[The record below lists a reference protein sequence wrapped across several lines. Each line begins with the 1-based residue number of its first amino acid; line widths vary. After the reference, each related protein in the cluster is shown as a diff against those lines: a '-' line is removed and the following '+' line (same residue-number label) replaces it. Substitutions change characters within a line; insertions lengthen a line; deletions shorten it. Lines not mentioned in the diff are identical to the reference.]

1 MVCVTRRNCV
11 VLFRL
16 GLCVKVKY
24 QTVDN
29 FSRYRKYKSRDARV
43 RRVSV
48 APVVHIHAFRR
59 ITRPSRLLQCSRRPT
74 ATQHFNMKY
83 SLLLPCLTIAFRH
96 VIASPR
102 PRSPQEGVLVGVS
115 IGTGTTHDASLTNAI
130 PQTCVTASQQCRF
143 DPKEA
148 DMLCSSCGHDLD
160 FTWIKEIAS
169 SCLSLVRQ
177 LETTQH

>member
-1 MVCVTRRNCV
+1 
-11 VLFRL
+11 
-16 GLCVKVKY
+16 
-24 QTVDN
+24 
-29 FSRYRKYKSRDARV
+29 
-43 RRVSV
+43 
-48 APVVHIHAFRR
+48 
-59 ITRPSRLLQCSRRPT
+59 
-74 ATQHFNMKY
+74 MKY

-102 PRSPQEGVLVGVS
+102 PRSPQEGVLVG
-115 IGTGTTHDASLTNAI
+115 
-130 PQTCVTASQQCRF
+130 TCVTASQQCRF